1 MRRQVEVRRFTFN
14 LIYMDKVISVII
26 IDDHPLVLNGF
37 EFILNRSTDILLKK
51 TFTRANDALDFLQ
64 TEQIDIALMDINM
77 PDINGI
83 DATELIQKSYPDTRI
98 IAISNLN
105 EGSIASRMMQAG
117 AAGYLLKNV
126 SAEELIDAIQAV
138 YQGEQVLSKEM
149 SEVLSDK
156 RDTVPKIT
164 EREREVLAL
173 MAKGYT
179 TPKIGELMFI
189 SPLTVESHRRNLLQK
204 FRVSNSVSL
213 IHKATEMKFI

>member
-1 MRRQVEVRRFTFN
+1 
-14 LIYMDKVISVII
+14 MDSVISVII
-26 IDDHPLVLNGF
+26 IDDHPLVLSGF
-37 EFILNRSTDILLKK
+37 EFILTRSAEIILKK
-51 TFTRANDALDFLQ
+51 TFTRATDALHFLQ
-64 TEQIDIALMDINM
+64 SEQVDIALMDINM
-77 PDINGI
+77 PDMNGI
-83 DATELIQKSYPDTRI
+83 DATELIRKSHPGTRV

-105 EGSIASRMMQAG
+105 EGSIALRMLQAG

-126 SAEELIDAIQAV
+126 SAEELIEAIQSV

-149 SEVLSDK
+149 NYVLLEK
-156 RDTVPKIT
+156 QDTIPKIT
-164 EREREVLAL
+164 VREREVLAF

-179 TPKIGELMFI
+179 TAKIGELMFI

>member
-1 MRRQVEVRRFTFN
+1 MSN
-14 LIYMDKVISVII
+14 LISII
-26 IDDHPLVLNGF
+26 IVDDHPIVLNGF
-37 EFILNRSTDILLKK
+37 EYILERNDRFLLKNK
-51 TFTRANDALDFLQ
+51 FTRAQDALDFLAI
-64 TEQIDIALMDINM
+64 EGVDIVLMDISM
-77 PDINGI
+77 PDMNGI
-83 DATELIQKSYPDTRI
+83 DATEIIRKSWSHVKV

-105 EGSIASRMMQAG
+105 EGSIALRMIQAG

-126 SAEELIDAIQAV
+126 SAIELVDAIQAV

-149 SEVLSDK
+149 KPIV
-156 RDTVPKIT
+156 RDIGNQIPKIT
-164 EREREVLAL
+164 QREREVLLL

-204 FRVSNSVSL
+204 FHVSNSVSL